1 MVEQNMDDNE
11 DIKLVAGYLRGDK
24 CAFEQLLKKYLRPIF
39 NFLYQM
45 TGDAVQAEDLTQITF
60 VKLWKNIHKFDPR
73 KSRFATVRGRQE
85 KSFKT
90 WLFAIAKNTAYDYFK
105 KKKTLP
111 FSNFIDEEVNN
122 KLENFAEDKILP
134 DEILERKDLAK
145 ELEIKLKQL
154 PEKYGIIL
162 TLRYKEDFS
171 LQEIAKIL
179 NAPYNTVKSQH
190 QRALLALRN
199 VMLEKWLK

>member
-1 MVEQNMDDNE
+1 MDKK
-11 DIKLVAGYLRGDK
+11 DIELIDDYLKGGDF
-24 CAFEQLLKKYLRPIF
+24 AFEQLLKKYLKPIF
-39 NFLYQM
+39 NFLYQL

-60 VKLWKNIHKFDPR
+60 VKVWKNIHKVDL
-73 KSRFATVRGRQE
+73 G

-90 WLFAIAKNTAYDYFK
+90 WIFTIAKNTAYDYFK

-111 FSNFIDEEVNN
+111 FSNFIDEEGNN

-134 DEILERKDLAK
+134 DEILERKDLAR

-154 PEKYGIIL
+154 PERYRIIL

-190 QRALLALRN
+190 QRALLAMRDLILQN
-199 VMLEKWLK
+199 GLNKAT